1 MNLKHLLKY
10 LPHNYQI
17 ILKLHPNQTH
27 LTTTYNQIHNPIHSY
42 FNQLL
47 HIQQLYILTQSI
59 ITHYSSTIF
68 HYIHLNNPLFILQQ
82 HHQQYKQTLPFYFHF
97 FQLRHFLKPS
107 LNQHILPKQISSTH
121 YINYSKLLHPFI
133 KQHTSKT
140 T

>member
-1 MNLKHLLKY
+1 M
-10 LPHNYQI
+10 
-17 ILKLHPNQTH
+17 
-27 LTTTYNQIHNPIHSY
+27 
-42 FNQLL
+42 
-47 HIQQLYILTQSI
+47 QQLYILTQSI

-97 FQLRHFLKPS
+97 FELPHFLKPS
-107 LNQHILPKQISSTH
+107 LNQHILPKQISTTH

-140 T
+140 TEKLIPQILPQPQYPTSSNSKQHIS